1 MVYEIVV
8 QHVDPAKR
16 DEHIAGWREAW
27 KQANFAGSHEVKF
40 LRSVEDPGGVIV
52 QIEWDS
58 VEAHQ
63 RHRGTPVHNAFRE
76 AAGGFQTAPSEVS
89 HYTFEVL

>member
-8 QHVDPAKR
+8 QHVDPANR
-16 DEHIAGWREAW
+16 DAHIAAWREAW
-27 KQANFAGSHEVKF
+27 KTAGFAGSHGVKF

-52 QIEWDS
+52 QIEWNS

-76 AAGGFQTAPSEVS
+76 ATGKFQTAPSEVS
-89 HYTFEVL
+89 HYTIEEI